1 MKLREGLPLY
11 VRSRIYR
18 AKKVLDA
25 LSSDSKLRILKRL
38 LKSPASATDLANEF
52 GLTLPA
58 ITSHLRDLEE
68 AGLIRIIEKRR
79 GRGRPAKLYALTRRR
94 ITLEID
100 LEVLLELPDEDSLE
114 ELVNEYVRK
123 KVEGGGLRKVTVRD
137 VMDTL
142 GVSRAVAAV
151 VAERLASDP
160 RPLIEAVA
168 DRVMEHLNGEKTTV
182 ELTKE
187 LNMDRWWVSKAVEL
201 LNEEGLVEVR
211 AGKVRRLA

>member
-1 MKLREGLPLY
+1 LY

-18 AKKVLDA
+18 AKKILDA

-58 ITSHLRDLEE
+58 ITSHLKDLEE

-79 GRGRPAKLYALTRRR
+79 GRGRPAKLYALTRKR

-100 LEVLLELPDEDSLE
+100 LEVLLELPDEESLE

-123 KVEGGGLRKVTVRD
+123 KVREGGLRKVTIRD

-151 VAERLASDP
+151 VAERLTSDP

-187 LNMDRWWVSKAVEL
+187 LNIDRWWVSKAVEL
-201 LNEEGLVEVR
+201 LNEEGLVEVK
-211 AGKVRRLA
+211 AGRVRRLA

>member
-1 MKLREGLPLY
+1 LY

-18 AKKVLDA
+18 AKKILDA

-38 LKSPASATDLANEF
+38 LRSPASATDLANEF

-79 GRGRPAKLYALTRRR
+79 GRGRPAKLYALTRKR

-100 LEVLLELPDEDSLE
+100 LEVLLELPDEESLE

-123 KVEGGGLRKVTVRD
+123 KVREGGLRKVTIRD

-151 VAERLASDP
+151 VAERLSSDP
-160 RPLIEAVA
+160 RPLIEAIA

-187 LNMDRWWVSKAVEL
+187 LNIDRWWVSKAVEL
-201 LNEEGLVEVR
+201 LNEEGMVEVK
-211 AGKVRRLA
+211 AGRVKRLA

>member
-1 MKLREGLPLY
+1 MY

-18 AKKVLDA
+18 AKKILNA

-79 GRGRPAKLYALTRRR
+79 GRGRPAKLYALTRKR

-100 LEVLLELPDEDSLE
+100 LEVLLELPDEESLD

-123 KVEGGGLRKVTVRD
+123 KVREGGLRKVTVKD

-151 VAERLASDP
+151 VAERLSSDP
-160 RPLIEAVA
+160 RPLIEAIA
-168 DRVMEHLNGEKTTV
+168 DRVMEHLNGEKSTV
-182 ELTKE
+182 ELMKE
-187 LNMDRWWVSKAVEL
+187 LNIDRWWVSKAVEL
-201 LNEEGLVEVR
+201 LNEEGMVEVK
-211 AGKVRRLA
+211 AGRVKRLA

>member
-1 MKLREGLPLY
+1 MY

-18 AKKVLDA
+18 AKKILDA

-151 VAERLASDP
+151 VAERLTSDP
-160 RPLIEAVA
+160 RPLIEAIA

-201 LNEEGLVEVR
+201 LNEEGLVEVK

>member
-1 MKLREGLPLY
+1 MY

-18 AKKVLDA
+18 AKKILDA

-79 GRGRPAKLYALTRRR
+79 GRGRPAKLYALTRKR

-100 LEVLLELPDEDSLE
+100 LEVLLELPDEESLE
-114 ELVNEYVRK
+114 ELVNEYVRR
-123 KVEGGGLRKVTVRD
+123 KVEEGGLRKVTVRD

-151 VAERLASDP
+151 VAERLSSDP

-168 DRVMEHLNGEKTTV
+168 ERVMGHLNGEKTTV
-182 ELTKE
+182 ELMRE
-187 LNMDRWWVSKAVEL
+187 LNIDRWWVSKAVEL
-201 LNEEGLVEVR
+201 LNEEGLVEVK
-211 AGKVRRLA
+211 AGRVRRLA

>member
-1 MKLREGLPLY
+1 MY

-18 AKKVLDA
+18 AKKILDA

-38 LKSPASATDLANEF
+38 LRSPASATDLANEF

-79 GRGRPAKLYALTRRR
+79 GRGRPAKLYALTRKR

-100 LEVLLELPDEDSLE
+100 LEVLLELPDEESLE

-123 KVEGGGLRKVTVRD
+123 KVREGGLRKVTIRD

-151 VAERLASDP
+151 VAERLSSDP
-160 RPLIEAVA
+160 RPLIEAIA

-187 LNMDRWWVSKAVEL
+187 LNIDRWWVSKAVEL
-201 LNEEGLVEVR
+201 LNEEGMVEVK
-211 AGKVRRLA
+211 AGRVKRLA

>member
-1 MKLREGLPLY
+1 MY

-18 AKKVLDA
+18 AKKILDA

-151 VAERLASDP
+151 VAERLTSDP
-160 RPLIEAVA
+160 RPLIEAIA

-201 LNEEGLVEVR
+201 LNEEGLVEVK
-211 AGKVRRLA
+211 AGRVRRLA

>member
-1 MKLREGLPLY
+1 MY

-18 AKKVLDA
+18 AKKILNA

-79 GRGRPAKLYALTRRR
+79 GRGRPAKLYALTRKR

-100 LEVLLELPDEDSLE
+100 LEVLLELPDEESLD

-123 KVEGGGLRKVTVRD
+123 KVREGGLRKVTVKD

-151 VAERLASDP
+151 VAERLSSDP

-182 ELTKE
+182 ELMKE
-187 LNMDRWWVSKAVEL
+187 LNIDRWWVSKAVEL
-201 LNEEGLVEVR
+201 LNEEGMVEVK
-211 AGKVRRLA
+211 AGRVKRLA

>member
-1 MKLREGLPLY
+1 MY

-18 AKKVLDA
+18 AKKILDA

-68 AGLIRIIEKRR
+68 AGLIRLIAKRR

-151 VAERLASDP
+151 VAERLTSDP
-160 RPLIEAVA
+160 RPLIEAIA

-201 LNEEGLVEVR
+201 LNEEGLVEVK